1 MFFHVNNPM
10 VGSTPIDVEYFTA
23 YRNSWVHDMSSFDS
37 WMVGWVCGFEKLS
50 LQSCFCYLGGS
61 EFMSKEWL
69 HFKSWKFWAPCMVK
83 LSRISKVLW
92 ETSKPSTQ
100 IFLKSSYH
108 QTRFIVDYVKKKK
121 KIQLIP
127 SWITKMICHMDV
139 PTSQPNI
146 PIRMGDDGP
155 LFKIF
160 HITESPNHV
169 IKVKWVHTHTFL

>member
-1 MFFHVNNPM
+1 MWTIRWLDLLQLMWN
-10 VGSTPIDVEYFTA
+10 IFTA

-108 QTRFIVDYVKKKK
+108 QTRFIVDYVKKKRRFNWFPHGSLK
-121 KIQLIP
+121 WSVTWMSLP
-127 SWITKMICHMDV
+127 LNR
-139 PTSQPNI
+139 TSQFGWGM
-146 PIRMGDDGP
+146 MGP
-155 LFKIF
+155 YSKYSI
-160 HITESPNHV
+160 
-169 IKVKWVHTHTFL
+169 